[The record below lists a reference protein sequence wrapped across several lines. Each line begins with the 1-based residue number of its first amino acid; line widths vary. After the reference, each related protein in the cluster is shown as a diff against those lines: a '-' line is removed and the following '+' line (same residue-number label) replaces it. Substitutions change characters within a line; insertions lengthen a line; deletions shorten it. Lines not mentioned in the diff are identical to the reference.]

1 MSEND
6 RYYEIFNNKLTN
18 FIDDLIIV
26 FPNDNDF
33 KLFKNTINLVK
44 LANNKLL
51 LKYFK
56 LGVNEEFQNNILN
69 KNENFFLD
77 NNYRSVLDNS
87 QIATVINKD
96 NVNDKLIEKLKEY
109 WTQLNDDNIETVW
122 NYFNILLQLS
132 KKIN

>member
-87 QIATVINKD
+87 KISTVINKD

>member
-44 LANNKLL
+44 LANKKLL

-69 KNENFFLD
+69 KNEKFFLD

>member
-44 LANNKLL
+44 LANKKLL

-69 KNENFFLD
+69 KNEKFFLD

-87 QIATVINKD
+87 KIATVINKD

>member
-69 KNENFFLD
+69 KNEKFFLD

-87 QIATVINKD
+87 KISTVINKD

>member
-69 KNENFFLD
+69 KNEKFFLD

-87 QIATVINKD
+87 KIATVINKD